1 MSALEVLALES
12 EDDEPMINDEDE
24 ERRINDRINA
34 LKN

>member
-12 EDDEPMINDEDE
+12 EDDEPMANDEDE